1 MKKIL
6 QKRTHNVQKAFN
18 DKDLIYNIIQNSR
31 DIFSFRIKFADIFKL
46 YFGNKN
52 GKALEERYYF
62 QAFNGIYEKTFKAN
76 GLR

>member
-1 MKKIL
+1 VKHKSDFA
-6 QKRTHNVQKAFN
+6 VA
-18 DKDLIYNIIQNSR
+18 NIGQTVG
-31 DIFSFRIKFADIFKL
+31 IKFADIFKL